1 MTDRSATR
9 DMERSYLARRYDD
22 DRFAWTR
29 TRRVRRRLVVAE
41 AVLVTA
47 LVVVTFAAAAVGAE
61 RGWLGWPWTVA
72 LLGFV
77 PLHGLLN
84 LGIRGLYDRSGST
97 IDEHQRRLRDESYI
111 AVRWPATFLTLGA
124 VVAVYVA
131 AWMGDAPRGVMAG
144 FLLWFLAILVPY
156 WHLAWT
162 LPEEA

>member
-1 MTDRSATR
+1 M
-9 DMERSYLARRYDD
+9 
-22 DRFAWTR
+22 
-29 TRRVRRRLVVAE
+29 
-41 AVLVTA
+41 
-47 LVVVTFAAAAVGAE
+47 
-61 RGWLGWPWTVA
+61 
-72 LLGFV
+72 GFV
-77 PLHGLLN
+77 PPGLLN

-131 AWMGDAPRGVMAG
+131 AWMGDAPRGLMAG